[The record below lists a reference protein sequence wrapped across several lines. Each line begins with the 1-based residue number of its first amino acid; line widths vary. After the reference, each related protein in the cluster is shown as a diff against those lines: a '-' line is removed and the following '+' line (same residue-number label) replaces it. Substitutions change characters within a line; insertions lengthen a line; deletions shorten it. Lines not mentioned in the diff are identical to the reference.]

1 MDSILARILM
11 SKYKCESHKLDLCC
25 LGCVR
30 AWIARHEAMKDFI
43 TLMANSTELFYSDDA
58 QKILDLINK

>member
-1 MDSILARILM
+1 M